1 MPFLTEVI
9 FILLRSISPKY
20 KIAMKSCNVLLV
32 VWLYFELSAAHIY
45 LTYRLIVGEKS
56 FNFMYFFLNLP
67 RLGTQFCEHF
77 SCNQFHQMP
86 ITWGKRMTCFRMRH
100 NAQLWSYFAAIKL
113 NTMDCSGKN
122 LQFSCFKLPQNLPTA
137 NFSVVR
143 TSDGGAIFTQLYT
156 FKIFE
161 FLIRTPVIKYL

>member
-9 FILLRSISPKY
+9 FILLHSISPKY

-45 LTYRLIVGEKS
+45 LTYRLISGGKKS
-56 FNFMYFFLNLP
+56 FNFMYFLLNLP

-86 ITWGKRMTCFRMRH
+86 ITWGERMTCFRMGY

-113 NTMDCSGKN
+113 NTIDCSGKN
-122 LQFSCFKLPQNLPTA
+122 LQFGGFKLPQNLPTA
-137 NFSVVR
+137 NYIVVC
-143 TSDGGAIFTQLYT
+143 TSDGELFSHNSILLRF
-156 FKIFE
+156 F
-161 FLIRTPVIKYL
+161 

>member
-9 FILLRSISPKY
+9 SILLRSISSKY

-32 VWLYFELSAAHIY
+32 VWLCFEFSAAHIY
-45 LTYRLIVGEKS
+45 LTYRLILGGKS
-56 FNFMYFFLNLP
+56 LNFIYFFFNLP

-86 ITWGKRMTCFRMRH
+86 ITWGKRMTCFRMGC

-137 NFSVVR
+137 NFIVIC
-143 TSDGGAIFTQLYT
+143 TGDGGTIFRQLH
-156 FKIFE
+156 FFRILNFSSA
-161 FLIRTPVIKYL
+161 PQ